1 MDFIQTVILIEGR
14 LADKE
19 AIWAHSSMYRGKKK
33 VCKSCKAAAKQGQA
47 EKLGRPINKLLATT
61 YKD

>member
-1 MDFIQTVILIEGR
+1 MDFIKTVILIEGR
-14 LADKE
+14 QADKE

-33 VCKSCKAAAKQGQA
+33 VSKAAAKQGQA
-47 EKLGRPINKLLATT
+47 EKLGRAINKLLATT